1 MRTRDLVIRRAAA
14 MLVVIGVMMLS
25 YTTFVLADAWRFR
38 AEYHASLP
46 ARAAA
51 PASAPAPLIE
61 GSAIGEIRIERLG
74 LLEVIGEGDSA
85 TVLRRGV
92 GHLADTAWLGRPGNI
107 VLAGHRDTAFRA
119 LSLIQT
125 GDRIEVT
132 TPHERGEYEVQ
143 SATVVPPTDTS
154 VLAPSDR
161 NTLTLITCFPFAF
174 VGRAPERF
182 VVRAREIERVGSGE

>member
-1 MRTRDLVIRRAAA
+1 MRSRDLVIRRAAA
-14 MLVVIGVMMLS
+14 LLVVIGVMMLS

-38 AEYHASLP
+38 AEYRASAAQHAADP
-46 ARAAA
+46 A
-51 PASAPAPLIE
+51 PAPAPLVAD
-61 GSAIGEIRIERLG
+61 SAIGEIRIDRLG
-74 LLEVIGEGDSA
+74 LREVIGEGDSA

-119 LSLIQT
+119 LSLIQS

-132 TPHERGEYEVQ
+132 TPYQRAEYEVQ
-143 SATVVPPTDTS
+143 SATAVQPTDTS
-154 VLAPSDR
+154 VLASSDR

-182 VVRAREIERVGSGE
+182 VVKAVEIR